1 MVAVEEADNDAVVL
15 PWPPVLDGL
24 EVCVPGLP
32 LLGRALPLP
41 EAIDATR
48 CELVVLE

>member
-15 PWPPVLDGL
+15 PLPSVR
-24 EVCVPGLP
+24 LP
-32 LLGRALPLP
+32 LLGALLLS
-41 EAIDATR
+41 EAIDAIC